1 MLSKAEVRSLASK
14 SGLIVHSSGSLLGG
28 HVYANSSR
36 EGGAAVVAMRDN
48 GVLLT
53 ALPFRRER
61 EREREKERER
71 GREERE
77 RERERVQIEGGRQE
91 GPPPYS
97 ERCLATIMFSTLE
110 AFVVCHV
117 EGHEFRSQGITHPGH
132 ASDSATRGGDRVGA
146 LLEAAWT
153 LVTRG

>member
-1 MLSKAEVRSLASK
+1 MKNRGAVMCF
-14 SGLIVHSSGSLLGG
+14 HSSVLRTDCSSMRLLAGWACLCKLFERG
-28 HVYANSSR
+28 
-36 EGGAAVVAMRDN
+36 GGAAAVAMRDN

-61 EREREKERER
+61 ESERERER

-77 RERERVQIEGGRQE
+77 RQRERVQIEGGRQE

-97 ERCLATIMFSTLE
+97 GRSLANIVSSGLE
-110 AFVVCHV
+110 AFVVCYF
-117 EGHEFRSQGITHPGH
+117 EGQEIRSQGIIYHDH
-132 ASDSATRGGDRVGA
+132 ASNSATRGGDRVGA